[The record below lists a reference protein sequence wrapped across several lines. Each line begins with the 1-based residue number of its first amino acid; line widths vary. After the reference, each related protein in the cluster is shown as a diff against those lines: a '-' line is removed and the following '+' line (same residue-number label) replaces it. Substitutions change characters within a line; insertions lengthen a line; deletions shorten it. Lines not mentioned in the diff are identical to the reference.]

1 MGACWE
7 WMGPEVNGS
16 RARSETAWV
25 PGATT
30 VTPMKRITYS
40 GGSIVTG
47 NAITA
52 ALLAYTTTVADAANS
67 VTVDITVLEENGETS
82 VHTLLLS
89 PASQFDVA
97 DVGGI
102 SEEEE
107 AKRFPVPV
115 MPMIGITGLVET
127 NGDASETATDFDLM
141 SRDIEDGLGQ

>member
-1 MGACWE
+1 
-7 WMGPEVNGS
+7 
-16 RARSETAWV
+16 
-25 PGATT
+25 
-30 VTPMKRITYS
+30 MKRITYS

-52 ALLAYTTTVADAANS
+52 ALLDYTTTVADAENS
-67 VTVDITVLEENGETS
+67 VTVDVTVLEENGETS

-107 AKRFPVPV
+107 ARRFPVPE
-115 MPMIGITGLVET
+115 MPQIGISGVVET
-127 NGDASETATDFDLM
+127 SKDAGHTATDFDNVM
-141 SRDIEDGLGQ
+141 GEIDEGLGQ

>member
-1 MGACWE
+1 
-7 WMGPEVNGS
+7 
-16 RARSETAWV
+16 
-25 PGATT
+25 
-30 VTPMKRITYS
+30 MKRITYS

-52 ALLAYTTTVADAANS
+52 ALLDYTTTVADAENS

-102 SEEEE
+102 TEEEE
-107 AKRFPVPV
+107 AKRFPVPEL
-115 MPMIGITGLVET
+115 PQIGIMGTVET
-127 NGDASETATDFDLM
+127 NGDARRTSADFDKVM
-141 SRDIEDGLGQ
+141 REIDDGLGL

>member
-1 MGACWE
+1 
-7 WMGPEVNGS
+7 
-16 RARSETAWV
+16 
-25 PGATT
+25 
-30 VTPMKRITYS
+30 MKRITYG

-52 ALLAYTTTVADAANS
+52 ALLAYTTSVADAENS

-97 DVGGI
+97 DVGGM

-107 AKRFPVPV
+107 ATRFPVPELPQV
-115 MPMIGITGLVET
+115 GITGNVEST
-127 NGDASETATDFDLM
+127 GDAHRRAQDFDQM
-141 SRDIEDGLGQ
+141 MVAIDEGLGQ

>member
-1 MGACWE
+1 
-7 WMGPEVNGS
+7 
-16 RARSETAWV
+16 
-25 PGATT
+25 
-30 VTPMKRITYS
+30 MKRITFG

-52 ALLAYTTTVADAANS
+52 ALLEYTTTVADAEDS

-107 AKRFPVPV
+107 AKRFPVPE
-115 MPMIGITGLVET
+115 MPQVGISGRVE
-127 NGDASETATDFDLM
+127 NSGDARRTAHDFDQM
-141 SRDIEDGLGQ
+141 MGEIDEGLGQ

>member
-1 MGACWE
+1 
-7 WMGPEVNGS
+7 
-16 RARSETAWV
+16 
-25 PGATT
+25 
-30 VTPMKRITYS
+30 MKRITYS

-52 ALLAYTTTVADAANS
+52 ALLDYTTTVADAENS

-102 SEEEE
+102 TEDEEDQ
-107 AKRFPVPV
+107 RFPVPE
-115 MPMIGITGLVET
+115 MPQVGISGTVET
-127 NGDASETATDFDLM
+127 NGDAGRTADDLNLLM
-141 SRDIEDGLGQ
+141 SEIDDGLGQ

>member
-1 MGACWE
+1 
-7 WMGPEVNGS
+7 
-16 RARSETAWV
+16 
-25 PGATT
+25 
-30 VTPMKRITYS
+30 MKRITFS

-52 ALLAYTTTVADAANS
+52 ALLDYTTTVADAENS

-102 SEEEE
+102 GEEEE
-107 AKRFPVPV
+107 ARRFPVPV
-115 MPMIGITGLVET
+115 MPQVGIAGQV
-127 NGDASETATDFDLM
+127 DASPDAAHTARDFNKVMDEI
-141 SRDIEDGLGQ
+141 DEGLGR

>member
-1 MGACWE
+1 
-7 WMGPEVNGS
+7 
-16 RARSETAWV
+16 
-25 PGATT
+25 
-30 VTPMKRITYS
+30 MKRITYS

-52 ALLAYTTTVADAANS
+52 ALLEYTTTVADAENS

-102 SEEEE
+102 SAEEE
-107 AKRFPVPV
+107 AARFPVPE
-115 MPMIGITGLVET
+115 MPQVGIVGKVE
-127 NGDASETATDFDLM
+127 GDGRGSRSAEQFDAFM
-141 SRDIEDGLGQ
+141 EEIDEGLGQ

>member
-1 MGACWE
+1 M
-7 WMGPEVNGS
+7 
-16 RARSETAWV
+16 
-25 PGATT
+25 
-30 VTPMKRITYS
+30 MKRITYS

-52 ALLAYTTTVADAANS
+52 ALLDYTTTVADAENS

-102 SEEEE
+102 PLEEEVR
-107 AKRFPVPV
+107 RFPVPD
-115 MPMIGITGLVET
+115 MPQVGISGTVET
-127 NGDASETATDFDLM
+127 NDDASQTADDFNAVMGEID
-141 SRDIEDGLGQ
+141 DGLGQ